1 MTTWSCHH
9 RVGVTTGTKSTH
21 GGSGAWTLLH
31 VRWTSRPTSAPGR
44 ALARFAYLLTGGAHD
59 AEDLVQSVLAKVYA
73 KWDRIKDVEAPDA
86 YVRRMMVNEY
96 NSWWRRQWRRRERP
110 NSDLIRVMDP
120 SAAADVQR
128 NDELWSIVRSLA
140 PQQRATV
147 VLRFYEDLSEA
158 QTAEILGVSGGTVK
172 SHTSRAMRSLR
183 RQLKE
188 VSS

>member
-1 MTTWSCHH
+1 M
-9 RVGVTTGTKSTH
+9 
-21 GGSGAWTLLH
+21 GSVEREADF
-31 VRWTSRPTSAPGR
+31 SAYVSAR
-44 ALARFAYLLTGGAHD
+44 QSSLARFAYLLTGGAHE

-73 KWDRIKDVEAPDA
+73 KWDRIEAVESPDA

-96 NSWWRRQWRRRERP
+96 NSWWRRQWRRRERT
-110 NSDLIRVMDP
+110 NSELIRVMDP
-120 SAAADVQR
+120 AARPDVHR
-128 NDELWSIVRSLA
+128 DDELWAIVRSLA

-158 QTAEILGVSGGTVK
+158 QTADILGVSVGTVK